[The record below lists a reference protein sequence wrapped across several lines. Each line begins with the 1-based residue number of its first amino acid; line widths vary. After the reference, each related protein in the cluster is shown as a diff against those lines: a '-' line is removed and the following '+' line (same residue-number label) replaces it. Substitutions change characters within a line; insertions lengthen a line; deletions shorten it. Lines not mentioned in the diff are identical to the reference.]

1 MIASILSQI
10 FSSSSGGNTE
20 AALGYEGISWG
31 WASFLTLV
39 LGLVIWWMYR
49 WGAPALSRR
58 QRGILAALRI
68 ALVGVFL
75 FLLVKPVVLLTL
87 NEPVRERLLVL
98 LDTTQSMEIKD
109 RRVANEDLA
118 RAAIAA
124 GLLSPT
130 AKLTSS
136 LPSGVDAWR
145 EASRVK
151 LLQAL
156 AANEKLNLWPRLQ
169 EKADLDFVRFGREA
183 KKLDA
188 MGNVPGEPV
197 TISDATSFFSRLK
210 FTEDATALGDSLRQ
224 VLDEN
229 RGQPIAGIFIIS
241 DGANNTGTPPAE
253 VAALAKQDGIP
264 LFLYGTGIVGPK
276 DIVVHD
282 VTGPRGAFIK
292 ERAEFTVRVRAS
304 GYNGH
309 PAKIQLKADG
319 KVVDEQEVKL
329 NVDGDTEYRLGYE
342 PQEKA
347 EVKIEASIAP
357 VEGESSVENN
367 VATTKVRVLDN
378 KVKVLYI
385 EQEPRWDFRY
395 LLSTL
400 QRDRSL
406 AVKSVLI
413 DGGADLAD
421 EPDSPFLKEFPKDRA
436 ELVSNE
442 IIILGDVDPQAL
454 GEANMKLISE
464 WVSDLGGGLIFLAGP
479 KQNPFKY
486 AGTPLEALLPVTL
499 QPGLT
504 EEQQTERS
512 RDPIELKLTTTGEYS
527 PLLRLADEN
536 LDNRQIWNSFPGVR
550 WTARV
555 AGARP
560 TAQVFLVD
568 TNPDHATNGEPMPVI
583 AQQTYGQGSVMYF
596 GFDETYRWR
605 SKLGEKYYSKIW
617 NQIIQN
623 FSLDRQLGA
632 STRTQIK
639 VDRPEYLVGDKIVIS
654 GKLFT
659 QSFSPVKEATVPG
672 TLVFTG
678 TDPTAKEESSELRL
692 VAQRDQPG
700 GYQAEFTA
708 LKPGQY
714 RFSTLMDPKAILKFS
729 VASPRVELAETA
741 MDASLLQSMADA
753 SGGKFLREENLNGLP
768 DLISS
773 RGATVPTFK
782 KRELFY
788 SPWWMVLLVTL
799 ACTEWLLRRLWQ
811 LK

>member
-1 MIASILSQI
+1 MIASILSQL
-10 FSSSSGGNTE
+10 FSSRSGGNTE
-20 AALGYEGISWG
+20 AVLGYEGISWG
-31 WASFLTLV
+31 WASFLTLL
-39 LGLVIWWMYR
+39 LGLAIWWMYC

-58 QRGILAALRI
+58 QRSILTALRI
-68 ALVGVFL
+68 VLVAVFL

-109 RRVANEDLA
+109 RRVANEDLV

-130 AKLTSS
+130 AKVDSA
-136 LPSGVDAWR
+136 LPAGIDAWR
-145 EASRVK
+145 EASRDK

-169 EKADLDFVRFGREA
+169 EKADLDFVRFGRDV

-188 MGNVPGEPV
+188 MGAVPGEPV
-197 TISDATSFFSRLK
+197 SLNEATSFFSRLK

-224 VLDEN
+224 ILDEN
-229 RGQPIAGIFIIS
+229 RGQPIAGIFVIT

-309 PAKIQLKADG
+309 PAVIQLRADG
-319 KVVDEQEVKL
+319 KVVDQQEVKL
-329 NVDGDTEYRLGYE
+329 NADGDTEYRLGYE

-406 AVKSVLI
+406 SVKSVLI

-479 KQNPFKY
+479 KQNPFHY
-486 AGTPLEALLPVTL
+486 AGTPLEPLLPVTL
-499 QPGLT
+499 GTNLT
-504 EEQQTERS
+504 EEQQAERS
-512 RDPIELKLTTTGEYS
+512 RDPITLKLTTTGEYS

-605 SKLGEKYYSKIW
+605 SKIGEKYYSKIW

-639 VDRPEYLVGDKIVIS
+639 VDRPEYLVGDKVVIS

-672 TLVFTG
+672 TLIFTG
-678 TDPTAKEESSELRL
+678 TDSGAKEESSELRL
-692 VAQRDQPG
+692 VAVADQPG
-700 GYQAEFTA
+700 GYHAEFTA